1 MNQYKNRFDE
11 EEKKAIGMAL
21 KYLALKPR
29 SRKELE
35 KKLSAVGGSTE
46 GGKEKK
52 IDEETIKLALE
63 QIDNWGYLNDEEFAK
78 SFSELKKISGKGK
91 IFIFRELKRKGVNE
105 QTIKKI
111 LSRFYTNEEEHKI
124 ALSLAKKRFPDL
136 FKFPPEAD
144 PPSAEKSRKEIIK
157 LKNYLLQKGFSWEVI
172 NELFCQNY

>member
-35 KKLSAVGGSTE
+35 KKLS
-46 GGKEKK
+46 EKK
-52 IDEETIKLALE
+52 FGEETIRLALK

-111 LSRFYTNEEEHKI
+111 LSQFYTNEEEHKI
-124 ALSLAKKRFPDL
+124 ALSLAKKKFPGL

-157 LKNYLLQKGFSWEVI
+157 LKNFLCQRGFSWEVI
-172 NELFCQNY
+172 NDLIATSSF

>member
-35 KKLSAVGGSTE
+35 KKLS
-46 GGKEKK
+46 EKK
-52 IDEETIKLALE
+52 FGEETIRLALK

-78 SFSELKKISGKGK
+78 SFLELKKFLGKGK
-91 IFIFRELKRKGVNE
+91 NFIFRELKRKGVDE
-105 QTIKKI
+105 QIIKKA
-111 LSRFYTNEEEHKI
+111 LSQFYTNEEEHEI
-124 ALSLAKKRFPDL
+124 ALSLAKKKFPGL

-157 LKNYLLQKGFSWEVI
+157 LKNYLLQRGFSWETI
-172 NELFCQNY
+172 NELF